1 MVNGMLIDTTRCI
14 GCRSCQVACKNWNSL
29 ASVPAVFS
37 DSGSNPR
44 YLSSNT
50 FTRVIFREDDGAE
63 GEVKW
68 HFVKRQCM
76 HCEDPACASVC
87 PVGAMKKTK
96 QGPVTYDDSKC
107 MGCRYCLM
115 ACPFQIPKFQW
126 ESAVPLVRK
135 CTFCADRQ
143 AIGLAPA
150 CASTCPM
157 GALVFGEKE
166 ALVKDAWRR
175 IKDHPN
181 KYVPQVYGEKTVGGA
196 SMMYLSSVPF
206 DLIGLQLRGLRTDLG
221 DVPFTLQ
228 GREWMGNVPFIA
240 LAVGGAT
247 LALYRFNQRRAR
259 VEALKEKSDDRK

>member
-1 MVNGMLIDTTRCI
+1 
-14 GCRSCQVACKNWNSL
+14 
-29 ASVPAVFS
+29 
-37 DSGSNPR
+37 
-44 YLSSNT
+44 
-50 FTRVIFREDDGAE
+50 
-63 GEVKW
+63 
-68 HFVKRQCM
+68 
-76 HCEDPACASVC
+76 
-87 PVGAMKKTK
+87 
-96 QGPVTYDDSKC
+96 
-107 MGCRYCLM
+107 
-115 ACPFQIPKFQW
+115 
-126 ESAVPLVRK
+126 
-135 CTFCADRQ
+135 
-143 AIGLAPA
+143 
-150 CASTCPM
+150 M

-259 VEALKEKSDDRK
+259 VEAIKEKSDDRK